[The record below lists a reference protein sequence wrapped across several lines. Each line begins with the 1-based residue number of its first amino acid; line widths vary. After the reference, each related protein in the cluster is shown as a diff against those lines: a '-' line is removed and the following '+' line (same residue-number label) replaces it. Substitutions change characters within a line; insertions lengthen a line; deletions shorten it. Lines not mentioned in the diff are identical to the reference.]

1 MVQPFDDPRSA
12 GRDPVPLRVFR
23 VPYGPPIAV
32 LFLWQLRGLMTHYA
46 LQAAEKLEA
55 EGVSAEVVDLRTL
68 APLDRDTILESVHKT
83 GKAMV
88 VHEDNLTGGFG
99 AEVAAIL
106 AQHAFD
112 SLDGPVVR
120 VAAPDVPAMPF
131 NTPQEEFFMPSPDK
145 IAEAMRQ
152 LAAY

>member
-1 MVQPFDDPRSA
+1 
-12 GRDPVPLRVFR
+12 
-23 VPYGPPIAV
+23 
-32 LFLWQLRGLMTHYA
+32 MTQYR
-46 LQAAEKLEA
+46 LQAAEALEA
-55 EGVSAEVVDLRTL
+55 EGVSVEVVDLRTL
-68 APLDRDTILESVHKT
+68 APLDRDTILASVRKT

-99 AEVAAIL
+99 AEIAATI

-112 SLDGPVVR
+112 DLDGPVVR

-131 NTPQEEFFMPSPDK
+131 NTPQEDFFMPSPSK
-145 IAEAMRQ
+145 IAAAMRK